1 MMKLKRD
8 PVVLLNLFAAAVMAA
23 SDWVLPLNDA
33 QQSVLNAA
41 ALALSNLVAATL
53 VHDGQL
59 PALSGLAKAVLA
71 LTVGFGLK
79 LNPDLQV
86 TIMSAVAW
94 LGSLW
99 VRTQVAPKGAPTPPA
114 LAEPVVEV
122 NNAVGQVASSS
133 PRGVL

>member
-1 MMKLKRD
+1 MRLKRD
-8 PVVLLNLFAAAVMAA
+8 PVVLLNLFAAAVMAV
-23 SDWVLPLNDA
+23 SDWVLPLNVE
-33 QQSVLNAA
+33 QQGIVNAV
-41 ALALSNLVAATL
+41 ALALANVIAAFR

-59 PALSGLAKAVLA
+59 PALSGFAKAVLA

-99 VRTQVAPKGAPTPPA
+99 VRQQVAPKDAPTPPA

-122 NNAVGQVASSS
+122 NNAVGQVGTSS
-133 PRGVL
+133 PRSVL